1 MGTRH
6 LANSTA
12 ADTRLAPAPLL
23 SPAPTAP
30 DKPQPT
36 PTMAPMHSA
45 TTPSTIRPDR
55 HAYLKWPRLIAF
67 GLVGALGVAA
77 TGLSARA
84 IQALKEDRAT
94 LKAQLPTASL
104 NATDVVI
111 VAGLMTT
118 AAGLA
123 ALYCTALSTAIL
135 FRLHREETRRSILV
149 KEVIMATLVIILNRS
164 ATITAPGI
172 PAALIAQLLASQG
185 RSLAYRDS
193 IVYYALIVCWVCFAM
208 VLISFV
214 LAALTSR
221 HIKKYGPEDTLLGG
235 GAHHSSSHSHH
246 EKMSSSH
253 EPKVATHHEPN
264 ATATHDPQMHVA
276 NGNGHTTAV

>member
-1 MGTRH
+1 
-6 LANSTA
+6 
-12 ADTRLAPAPLL
+12 
-23 SPAPTAP
+23 
-30 DKPQPT
+30 
-36 PTMAPMHSA
+36 MHSA

-149 KEVIMATLVIILNRS
+149 KEVIMATLALILLGCCIAASVIILNRS